1 MQSHDLTCLCFF
13 PQPKA
18 VKCPPVAPESPPVH
32 RTKRLSENTAAAMK
46 SDGPG
51 TTSKPGDASNAK
63 NVKKA
68 GERSSAPKAKAAAPV
83 VNGTAGAVGGAR
95 RDLASA
101 NGPRK
106 EHERK
111 PGNPAARPRTSPP
124 SCTPASTTR
133 VHKGTLSKGDSTQA
147 QASASSTSGSASPEN
162 GVCSPRKDAQHAVPG
177 LRPPHSVL
185 LFLLLSPPLCFD
197 PMRSTQILT
206 TVQQLSVSQLVGCS
220 CFDGVATSWAVMR
233 F

>member
-1 MQSHDLTCLCFF
+1 
-13 PQPKA
+13 
-18 VKCPPVAPESPPVH
+18 
-32 RTKRLSENTAAAMK
+32 MK

-51 TTSKPGDASNAK
+51 TASKPGDASNTK

-83 VNGTAGAVGGAR
+83 VNGTAAAAAAGGAR

-106 EHERK
+106 EYERK
-111 PGNPAARPRTSPP
+111 PVNPAARPRTSPP

-133 VHKGTLSKGDSTQA
+133 AHKGALSKGDSTQA

-162 GVCSPRKDAQHAVPG
+162 GACSPRKDAQHAVPG
-177 LRPPHSVL
+177 LRHPHSVL
-185 LFLLLSPPLCFD
+185 LFLPSSPPLCLD
-197 PMRSTQILT
+197 PMRSIHIVT
-206 TVQQLSVSQLVGCS
+206 TVQQLSVSQLMGRSLLNRCIFEKNIGHFLQKTQFSAIVS
-220 CFDGVATSWAVMR
+220 LIFIYETLFFIFAS
-233 F
+233 